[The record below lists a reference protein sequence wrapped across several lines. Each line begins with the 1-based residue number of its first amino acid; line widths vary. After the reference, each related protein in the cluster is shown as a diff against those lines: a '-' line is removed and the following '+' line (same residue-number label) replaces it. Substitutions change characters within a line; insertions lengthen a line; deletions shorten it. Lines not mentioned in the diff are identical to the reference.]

1 MSNETNTTANWTGRT
16 PRTMDEAFKG
26 ASYGSPYCPGV
37 SDISDPWF
45 AERGTLVEEA
55 LGVVCVLALISAL
68 YAWFVA

>member
-1 MSNETNTTANWTGRT
+1 MNSQRTNANWTGRA
-16 PRTMDEAFKG
+16 PRTMDEAFKD